1 MYNLIWN
8 LIMYFSVG
16 NISSGPLCTLAI
28 TAALFKFS
36 WSTQKLSVP
45 WSVCISYSIKRPRI
59 FQGIQQFFVNSSP
72 APAQLPRNTSVAVPT
87 SVTTDSATLVN
98 IGISLVWFYVIR
110 EIPILQ
116 TFSFTGTP
124 LAQKV
129 TQLRIV
135 STNIINLTIIIL
147 GKVKKIC
154 TYVKCNGSQ
163 QLPSLFF

>member
-1 MYNLIWN
+1 MHASYH
-8 LIMYFSVG
+8 S
-16 NISSGPLCTLAI
+16 TL
-28 TAALFKFS
+28 FEFR

-135 STNIINLTIIIL
+135 STNIINLTIILL
-147 GKVKKIC
+147 GKVNKVCMWNVMVRSIC
-154 TYVKCNGSQ
+154 PPC
-163 QLPSLFF
+163 FFRSVNPI

>member
-1 MYNLIWN
+1 
-8 LIMYFSVG
+8 MYFSVG

-28 TAALFKFS
+28 TAALFEFS

-116 TFSFTGTP
+116 TFSFTGIYWNKNQLNKHTP
-124 LAQKV
+124 LAQKF

-135 STNIINLTIIIL
+135 STNIINLTIILL
-147 GKVKKIC
+147 GKVKKVC
-154 TYVKCNGSQ
+154 MWNVMVRS
-163 QLPSLFF
+163 SFFF